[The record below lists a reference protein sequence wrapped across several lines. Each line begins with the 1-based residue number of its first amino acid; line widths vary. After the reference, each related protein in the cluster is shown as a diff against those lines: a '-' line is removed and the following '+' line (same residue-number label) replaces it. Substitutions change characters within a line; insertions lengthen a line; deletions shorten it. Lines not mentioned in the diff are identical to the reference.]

1 MSVLNIINVTE
12 NKGRIFT
19 PNDLEGTGLLV
30 ITGITEST
38 MNDALDLAVTAKKMD
53 IVTAGVPVHSSLN
66 MAVFLN
72 IADSVIISR
81 SETKDVTAQIVEAIS
96 PIIIGTEPGELDTF
110 AIYDIREL
118 LMSAWNNVY
127 SKSGSTVYFGAGS
140 ANNLSE
146 AAKIALNK
154 VGYVAKDSWDV
165 KSILVDFR
173 TGRDISQDEI
183 SEAEEVIEETLGYD
197 TFSSITHDDTAD
209 ETDNEERMAAIFVV
223 MKYEG
228 YESYVD
234 FIEHESPENI
244 AAVIELGLNKRAPL
258 KLGTMEKFFE
268 AAIRLGRA
276 EIIKPLMQHGFD
288 PKALEREGSFPT
300 DILEHALQRRDSA
313 EEVIQLLLDA
323 GITLPE
329 DFVCR
334 FFVWITPA
342 LLKSLIN
349 HGWNVNSRNRDGE
362 TPLMNIVMGKNYDC
376 VKILIEAGAD
386 VNARANNSMTPLMHV
401 AFGNMS
407 KCDDMPGIIRLLLEH
422 GADINAVD
430 DYGRSVLEMMLEHI
444 SSMRFSKTRFVKE
457 VLPMI
462 LNAGAD
468 TSLLPLHRRR
478 HQEQEPELHND
489 EKYEAFRSN
498 WRDILRGRRSR
509 SYHRFA
515 GQLFREAVNNYDA
528 ETVKELLEIFNPK
541 LFNFDVDENFHLR
554 LRINDFP
561 EADTE
566 PSEEKSEIKRRL
578 DAGSEILK
586 AISSRWVNVPLL
598 SPKGRELTYIP
609 EEPFMSRTTLEFHD
623 GDFKELC
630 MSYSP
635 EALRRAISSGISPN
649 TGRGAGLNPL
659 RVIAEEYDQ
668 YYDAAG
674 MFDVLLS
681 EGCNAGCLSG
691 TWVGECLRK
700 RGRLLMLRD
709 IRKVKMMIQVFVHG
723 KEDEAAGL
731 RLKKPRTKERGRYD
745 GWVEMFG
752 DLSCLNMLSHMWDL
766 IEEHRDP
773 LGRWFKFR
781 QIMLLVCAC
790 WGSVKDIED
799 ALKHKAD
806 VNLPTWLGY
815 TPLMYASVFNSAEAV
830 KFLIDNGADI
840 NARNR
845 MNQNVLTI
853 ALTSNYSPL
862 ISLKDSLQDPEI
874 IRVLAKAGADVNAA
888 YDDGSTP
895 LMLAAEHCKD
905 SEFVAA
911 LIDAG
916 ADVNARRK
924 DGKNALLI
932 AGEAGKFENVRVLL
946 AGGARLDYAE
956 ADESPRTKACSKCG
970 HIMDRRAD
978 YCTSCGYVFPVSD
991 RY

>member
-1 MSVLNIINVTE
+1 
-12 NKGRIFT
+12 
-19 PNDLEGTGLLV
+19 
-30 ITGITEST
+30 
-38 MNDALDLAVTAKKMD
+38 
-53 IVTAGVPVHSSLN
+53 
-66 MAVFLN
+66 
-72 IADSVIISR
+72 
-81 SETKDVTAQIVEAIS
+81 
-96 PIIIGTEPGELDTF
+96 
-110 AIYDIREL
+110 
-118 LMSAWNNVY
+118 
-127 SKSGSTVYFGAGS
+127 
-140 ANNLSE
+140 
-146 AAKIALNK
+146 
-154 VGYVAKDSWDV
+154 
-165 KSILVDFR
+165 
-173 TGRDISQDEI
+173 
-183 SEAEEVIEETLGYD
+183 
-197 TFSSITHDDTAD
+197 
-209 ETDNEERMAAIFVV
+209 
-223 MKYEG
+223 
-228 YESYVD
+228 
-234 FIEHESPENI
+234 
-244 AAVIELGLNKRAPL
+244 
-258 KLGTMEKFFE
+258 
-268 AAIRLGRA
+268 
-276 EIIKPLMQHGFD
+276 
-288 PKALEREGSFPT
+288 
-300 DILEHALQRRDSA
+300 
-313 EEVIQLLLDA
+313 
-323 GITLPE
+323 
-329 DFVCR
+329 
-334 FFVWITPA
+334 
-342 LLKSLIN
+342 
-349 HGWNVNSRNRDGE
+349 
-362 TPLMNIVMGKNYDC
+362 
-376 VKILIEAGAD
+376 
-386 VNARANNSMTPLMHV
+386 
-401 AFGNMS
+401 
-407 KCDDMPGIIRLLLEH
+407 
-422 GADINAVD
+422 
-430 DYGRSVLEMMLEHI
+430 
-444 SSMRFSKTRFVKE
+444 
-457 VLPMI
+457 
-462 LNAGAD
+462 
-468 TSLLPLHRRR
+468 
-478 HQEQEPELHND
+478 
-489 EKYEAFRSN
+489 
-498 WRDILRGRRSR
+498 
-509 SYHRFA
+509 
-515 GQLFREAVNNYDA
+515 QLFREAVNNYDA

-659 RVIAEEYDQ
+659 RVIAEEYPY

-790 WGSVKDIED
+790 WDSVKDIED